1 MKAAEIMTREVLTVG
16 LDTNVGEIA
25 ALLLDNAITGVP
37 VLDEDGHVTGIV
49 SESDLIGPPLA
60 ERRRAWWLRL
70 FAERAVTL
78 EEITAASRLTAKDI
92 MTKPAVTVG
101 EETPLAI
108 LATLMRRRRINRVP
122 VLKEGRLVGI
132 ISRADLLYAVA
143 RGRELAQADVN
154 FLPPPISV

>member
-16 LDTNVGEIA
+16 PDTSVGEIA
-25 ALLLDNAITGVP
+25 TLLLDNAITGVP
-37 VLDEDGHVTGIV
+37 VIDDSGHVVGVV
-49 SESDLIGPPLA
+49 SESDLIGRPLA
-60 ERRRAWWLRL
+60 ESRRAWWLRL

-78 EEITAASRLTAKDI
+78 EEIAAARQLKARDV

-132 ISRADLLYAVA
+132 VSRADLLYAFTRA
-143 RGRELAQADVN
+143 RELGLAEVN
-154 FLPPPISV
+154 FLPPPTPL